1 MQIEQL
7 ALMPKE
13 LPPPTRTT
21 IYDAVAASPKVWSVQ
36 TFVMAKWRSKGALL
50 LYACVGLTLLGCKMF
65 WGGPHQAGASQNAPV
80 ATAKTPATKPA
91 SAKAQATA
99 KPKTNKPADPAPVAA
114 ATVSPSSSSSPTKK
128 PTPTS
133 THASTRASAAPTTA
147 RAVASAKT
155 KRAATTAPV
164 EPLGA
169 VYIDETNGF
178 SIRFPASWQIRTF
191 DGDPWVID
199 VGDGRVGLIS
209 VGFGPFPDNFTVDN
223 IPPDWVAKK
232 IKRKADTTLH
242 AQGYAMIGG
251 RKALWSKS
259 TGPLPMSHASPR
271 MTRVNYILPLG
282 DGRVLELRVAAAP
295 EQFDRLVP
303 VMRKSVDTFAL
314 QTPRRREREPV
325 ASAR

>member
-7 ALMPKE
+7 ASMPKE
-13 LPPPTRTT
+13 LGPPTTTT

-36 TFVMAKWRSKGALL
+36 SFVVANWRSKGALI
-50 LYACVGLTLLGCKMF
+50 LYAFVGLTLVGCKMF
-65 WGGPHQAGASQNAPV
+65 LGGGGPNAADASQAAPV
-80 ATAKTPATKPA
+80 ATAKTNETRTV
-91 SAKAQATA
+91 AKSQPSWKA
-99 KPKTNKPADPAPVAA
+99 KPNKPAETTPMAGAVA
-114 ATVSPSSSSSPTKK
+114 TTSSAKK
-128 PTPTS
+128 PTA
-133 THASTRASAAPTTA
+133 ASAPTTTP
-147 RAVASAKT
+147 VASAKP
-155 KRAATTAPV
+155 RRATTTTAD
-164 EPLGA
+164 PLGA
-169 VYIDETNGF
+169 LYIDEVNGF
-178 SIRFPASWQIRTF
+178 SIRFPAAWQMRTF

-232 IKRKADTTLH
+232 IKRKGDTTLH
-242 AQGYAMIGG
+242 AQGYAMVGG

-295 EQFDRLVP
+295 EQFDKLVP
-303 VMRKSVDTFAL
+303 VMRKAVETFAL
-314 QTPRRREREPV
+314 HTPRKRDREPV